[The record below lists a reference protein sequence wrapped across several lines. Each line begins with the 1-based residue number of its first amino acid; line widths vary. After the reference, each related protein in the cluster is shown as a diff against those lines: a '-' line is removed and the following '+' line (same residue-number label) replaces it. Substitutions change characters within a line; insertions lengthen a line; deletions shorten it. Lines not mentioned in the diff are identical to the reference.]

1 MNLLFCLLGWDLTNM
16 GSQCS
21 SHGLYNTM
29 IDAYQKA
36 IEKLKVETEDNY
48 EGDIFEQTKV
58 NISTVEGLYRTAIK
72 VHDHTLVIFFHAI
85 KKERKILVISP
96 AFLLSLK

>member
-1 MNLLFCLLGWDLTNM
+1 MLGWDLTNM

-29 IDAYQKA
+29 IDTYQKA

-72 VHDHTLVIFFHAI
+72 VHDHTLVNFFSSFTT
-85 KKERKILVISP
+85 KKEN
-96 AFLLSLK
+96 

>member
-1 MNLLFCLLGWDLTNM
+1 M

-29 IDAYQKA
+29 IDTYQKA
-36 IEKLKVETEDNY
+36 LEKLKVESEENY

-72 VHDHTLVIFFHAI
+72 VHDHTLVIFFFI
-85 KKERKILVISP
+85 NNNKEGKMKKMMIFFWQS
-96 AFLLSLK
+96 AFLMSL